1 MSTPEPPQEPQA
13 AAEDQTAQ
21 LPPSPPAP
29 PPAPRSAAVP
39 PQMYAGGPNPWTA
52 PPREYW
58 INPSR
63 RVPALIAAIVA
74 ALVLLT
80 VGGFIG
86 AAVHGHNE
94 HDRVMFVPGY
104 RNGPVNG
111 PFGPSERLIPPG
123 RAKLPQPVTPTP
135 TPTKT

>member
-1 MSTPEPPQEPQA
+1 MS
-13 AAEDQTAQ
+13 
-21 LPPSPPAP
+21 
-29 PPAPRSAAVP
+29 
-39 PQMYAGGPNPWTA
+39 GGPIPWSA

-58 INPSR
+58 VNPNR

-86 AAVHGHNE
+86 AAVNDGHRG
-94 HDRVMFVPGY
+94 RVMFVPGY
-104 RNGPVNG
+104 RNGP
-111 PFGPSERLIPPG
+111 FGPGGRILPPA
-123 RAKLPQPVTPTP
+123 RVSPPAPTVTP